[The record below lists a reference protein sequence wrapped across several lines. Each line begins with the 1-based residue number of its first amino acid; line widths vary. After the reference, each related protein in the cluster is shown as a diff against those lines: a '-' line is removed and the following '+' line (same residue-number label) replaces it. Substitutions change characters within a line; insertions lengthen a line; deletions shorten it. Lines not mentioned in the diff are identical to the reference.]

1 MKNKGTLWILTGSL
15 LILLSFLLIFY
26 NLTES
31 TQAGERAMAVAQKL
45 AEELPETTEAPE
57 APVEMPG
64 REMPEIEID
73 GNGYIGVLEIPAL
86 SRTLPVMSSW
96 SYPKLKTAPCRYQG
110 SVCEKNLIVM
120 AHNYASHFGSLKKLS
135 LGEILTFTDV
145 DGNVFRYEVM
155 ELELLDPFMTEE
167 MEAGD
172 WDLTLFTCTPGGQ
185 SRVTVRCML
194 KSI

>member
-1 MKNKGTLWILTGSL
+1 MKNKGALWILTGSL

-31 TQAGERAMAVAQKL
+31 TRAGERAMAVTQKL
-45 AEELPETTEAPE
+45 AEELPETTE

-96 SYPKLKTAPCRYQG
+96 SYPKLKIAPCRYQG
-110 SVCEKNLIVM
+110 SVYEKNLIVM

-167 MEAGD
+167 LEAGD